1 MKTKMN
7 ALALALVPFFSLAQD
22 GGATEKKEP
31 ELTTAMELGFLL
43 KTGNTNSADIK
54 AGVELRYDQAHWRNS
69 LKFNMLAKKSEV
81 QDENGEDEWV
91 TSDQTWNIAAKTNYT
106 INEGQSN
113 YVYGSADYKQ
123 DRFSGFESQASAS
136 AGWGRRWYKTEVS
149 SFDADIGPG
158 FKRDIVMATDTM
170 PEETK
175 DAFIVQASGLYLHK
189 INEHVEFR
197 QYLAAKY
204 APKSGEN
211 SVYRSETSI
220 STKLIETLQ
229 LKFSLNIDHNT
240 KVEPG
245 TKKTDTETAITVVYS
260 F

>member
-1 MKTKMN
+1 MNTKMK
-7 ALALALVPFFSLAQD
+7 ALVLALVPFVSIAEDSTQD
-22 GGATEKKEP
+22 TEP
-31 ELTTAMELGFLL
+31 TLTTAMELGFLL

-54 AGVELRYDQAHWRNS
+54 GGVELRYDLAKWRNS
-69 LKFNMLAKKSEV
+69 LKFNLLAKKSEV
-81 QDENGEDEWV
+81 TDDNGEDEWV
-91 TSDQTWNIAAKTNYT
+91 TSDQTWDIAAKTNYT
-106 INEGQSN
+106 IDESESN

-123 DRFSGFESQASAS
+123 DRFSGFESQSSVS
-136 AGWGRRWYKTEVS
+136 AGWGRRWYKDEVS

-158 FKRDIVMATDTM
+158 FKRDILSATDEM

-175 DAFIVQASGLYLHK
+175 DSFIVQASGLYLRK

-197 QYLAAKY
+197 QYMSAKF

-211 SVYRSETSI
+211 SVFRSETSI

-229 LKFSLNIDHNT
+229 LKFAINVDHNT
-240 KVEPG
+240 EVEPG
-245 TKKTDTETAITVVYS
+245 TKKTDTETAVTIVYS